1 MSGVRYEVVGRVA
14 LVTLD
19 RPDRLNAMTN
29 RMRADYR
36 DALVA
41 ADADPAV
48 RAAVVTGAGRGF
60 CAGGDAAA
68 LDKMVATA
76 SYEAGDPDPE
86 GIFAFQLRLGIPL
99 VAAINGPAAGVGLV
113 LACFCDRRFAAAGT
127 KLTTSFARLGLPAEH
142 GMSWLLPKIVGLP
155 VAIDLLLSGRVVLAE
170 EARDLGLVDEV
181 HPPAELLPAALAYA
195 ENLAVTCAPG
205 SRAAIKA
212 QLYTDLRR
220 DLAQSATDALA
231 RTQEMVR
238 TEEFREGVAAF
249 RERRSP
255 SF

>member
-1 MSGVRYEVVGRVA
+1 MSVRYEVVGRVG

-29 RMRADYR
+29 RMRAAYR
-36 DALVA
+36 DALLA

-86 GIFAFQLRLGIPL
+86 GIYAFQLRLGIPL

-113 LACFCDRRFAAAGT
+113 LACFCDRRFAAAGA

-142 GMSWLLPKIVGLP
+142 GMSWLLPRIVGLP
-155 VAIDLLLSGRVVLAE
+155 AATDLLLTGRVVLAE
-170 EARDLGLVDEV
+170 EARELGLVDEV
-181 HPPAELLPAALAYA
+181 HPPEDLLPAALAYA
-195 ENLAVTCAPG
+195 TDLAANCAPG
-205 SRAAIKA
+205 SLAAIKA
-212 QLYTDLRR
+212 QIYADLRR

-231 RTQEMVR
+231 RTQQMVQ
-238 TEEFREGVAAF
+238 TAEFREGVAAF
-249 RERRSP
+249 RERRKP
-255 SF
+255 VF